1 MLIPQ
6 RENSNAIFASDK
18 LQNSNN
24 LVNAVAIFDNITIN
38 DVVYE
43 LNAATVSDSQ
53 VEFARDSNGINHTN
67 NRINHQNLL
76 SSRMIR
82 IWHKKVTVFAST
94 GKHNYWRYCIGT
106 TGAQVACDAR
116 TFHGRG
122 FKQNN
127 GKQDSADN

>member
-1 MLIPQ
+1 MLSPQ
-6 RENSNAIFASDK
+6 RENSNAIFASDE

-67 NRINHQNLL
+67 NGINHQKIL
-76 SSRMIR
+76 SRRTIGIR
-82 IWHKKVTVFAST
+82 HEEVAVLPHPMKL
-94 GKHNYWRYCIGT
+94 RIGAIVLAPQKLKLPA
-106 TGAQVACDAR
+106 AQ
-116 TFHGRG
+116 
-122 FKQNN
+122 
-127 GKQDSADN
+127 